1 MVKLSMLN
9 FIFSGLRYKKYQ
21 QFFEFNRKDYHFRVG
36 VEDGKLLFDRKLLS
50 FNGAHLPIDLYLKF
64 NQSHLDNS
72 PNLNS
77 LTGLPKG
84 FKFNYH
90 V

>member
-50 FNGAHLPIDLYLKF
+50 FNGAHLPILMLLM
-64 NQSHLDNS
+64 NTLV
-72 PNLNS
+72 
-77 LTGLPKG
+77 G
-84 FKFNYH
+84 FLIILGFGKNEEKRN
-90 V
+90 